1 MPTSAVQTKD
11 WATSSHPTPV
21 SEVQSH
27 TPSVTFGLSVAIMV
41 TARPSPLVNGT
52 LMLDALILDARLRVV
67 GGIVIASGRVP
78 MEGRSAVLVVK
89 RS

>member
-1 MPTSAVQTKD
+1 
-11 WATSSHPTPV
+11 
-21 SEVQSH
+21 
-27 TPSVTFGLSVAIMV
+27 
-41 TARPSPLVNGT
+41 
-52 LMLDALILDARLRVV
+52 MLDALILDARLRVV